1 MYYRYRAYAINY
13 LQIHSNNRKI
23 GTQRRDYLNL
33 MHKKIYIPI
42 IAAVG
47 IPLSVFLLCF
57 YLPDTKD
64 YLNSVISKAANKCRT
79 IQTTTFIKSYH
90 LKDANSVNGISLT
103 SDGGYILAGGAM
115 VNKYM
120 SDNDAFIVKVDSTGK
135 KEWANFVQSKNN
147 VTSDPLVAKAGEDRG
162 HTVAQMSDGSYIL
175 VSETN
180 GFLTD
185 ELYEKQEF
193 WGDILISKFDSGGQH
208 IWTETLMGLS
218 LDIPVNI
225 FADDNGGFLLS
236 AAIAEVGYE
245 GADFLHHFIIG
256 KFDSSGN
263 KLWIKKTNLLSWDPL
278 ISDTKPNQGFL
289 KDSGGNILLTG
300 MITIPHED
308 NEDDI
313 MAVIVKLDRDGKTIW
328 AKSLEGIPAK
338 IKGTDYRIRAGS
350 FYAAGQTEDKGYLA
364 FGLLSPII
372 IGSPRAKVAA
382 PEYLAA
388 IKLDENGNYKWAKT
402 IGIGAPLT
410 EFFTAKTK
418 DDGFIFIKN
427 YKAWNNKSDKDFTNY
442 VKKTKN
448 DKSESN
454 NIDIEKGTID
464 FTEEADVNLN
474 KILAIKTDSDFSV
487 QWVKKIGIGKEFLGF
502 DVESTPDQGIVI
514 AGLHRNSTVR
524 EVNHGQTFYYDDA
537 LLVKLDANG
546 RVRSDGGLI
555 SDYSAISAEDISAYI
570 TAADFTLETEND
582 NELTINQQNPQI
594 LSAKVKTND
603 IRALKNYRA
612 TFCPLKSQTKTWAQ
626 INFGENKEIDTIAE
640 GKSQK
645 VDNELLPILK
655 RVFKDVKLIDN
666 IGGFSLEY
674 VVGRLVTEEDIVA
687 VQKELETLGYTT
699 YEKDTDQLIM
709 KKIGIMLVVGF
720 STNDRLRGIITVS
733 F

>member
-1 MYYRYRAYAINY
+1 M
-13 LQIHSNNRKI
+13 QIHSNNRKI

-47 IPLSVFLLCF
+47 ISLSVFSLCF
-57 YLPDTKD
+57 YLPDAKD
-64 YLNSVISKAANKCRT
+64 YLSSVISKAANKCRT

-103 SDGGYILAGGAM
+103 SDGGYILAGVAM

-120 SDNDAFIVKVDSTGK
+120 SDNDAFIMKVDVAGK

-147 VTSDPLVAKAGEDRG
+147 VESDPLVAEAGEDRG
-162 HTVAQMSDGSYIL
+162 HTVARMSDGSYIL

-193 WGDILISKFDSGGQH
+193 WGDILISKFNSSGQH
-208 IWTETLMGLS
+208 IWTENLMGLS

-225 FADDNGGFLLS
+225 FADDNGGFFLS

-256 KFDSSGN
+256 KFDSSGK

-278 ISDTKPNQGFL
+278 IADTKPNQGFS
-289 KDSGGNILLTG
+289 KDNDGNILLTG
-300 MITIPHED
+300 MIPIPHENNEYDSGDDSEAKRD
-308 NEDDI
+308 NL
-313 MAVIVKLDRDGKTIW
+313 AVIVKLDGDGKTVW
-328 AKSLEGIPAK
+328 AKSLEGISAK
-338 IKGTDYRIRAGS
+338 INGVASRVRAGS
-350 FYAAGQTEDKGYLA
+350 FYAIEQTSDKGYLA
-364 FGLLSPII
+364 FGLLSPLIM
-372 IGSPRAKVAA
+372 GGPRAKVKP

-410 EFFTAKTK
+410 GFFTAKTN

-427 YKAWNNKSDKDFTNY
+427 YKAWNNKSDKDFNNY
-442 VKKTKN
+442 MKKPKN
-448 DKSESN
+448 DKSEPD

-464 FTEEADVNLN
+464 FTEKADVNLN
-474 KILAIKTDSDFSV
+474 KILAIKTDRDFNV

-502 DVESTPDQGIVI
+502 DVKSTPDQGVVI
-514 AGLHRNSTVR
+514 AGLHRNSTIR

-570 TAADFTLETEND
+570 AVTDFTLEIENH
-582 NELTINQQNPQI
+582 NELTVNQKNPQTS
-594 LSAKVKTND
+594 SANVKTND

-626 INFGENKEIDTIAE
+626 INFGENKQIDTIAE

-645 VDNELLPILK
+645 VDKELLPILK

-687 VQKELETLGYTT
+687 VQEELETLGYTA